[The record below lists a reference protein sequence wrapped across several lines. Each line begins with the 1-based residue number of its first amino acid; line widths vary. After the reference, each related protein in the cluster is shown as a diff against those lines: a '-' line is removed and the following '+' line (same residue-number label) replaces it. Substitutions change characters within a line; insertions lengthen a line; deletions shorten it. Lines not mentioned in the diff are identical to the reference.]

1 MPGAPIYRLGFP
13 NQEVRQALC
22 DHFLAALSH
31 TGQRQDA
38 NKLAL
43 FDARQADDPAALRT
57 LVEAFFASIPHD
69 WYRRNALAGYEGFY
83 ASVLYCYFA
92 AVGTDVIPEDVTSHG
107 RIDLR
112 VRYRG
117 RVWLIEL
124 KVNEMTRPGRALEQ
138 LRAKGHAAKYAT
150 GEVTLIGIELSRETR
165 NVSRFEWE
173 RLNPSK

>member
-1 MPGAPIYRLGFP
+1 MPLAKVVDGEDRNLLPEEYFDFKSRIHDRL
-13 NQEVRQALC
+13 L
-22 DHFLAALSH
+22 D
-31 TGQRQDA
+31 
-38 NKLAL
+38 
-43 FDARQADDPAALRT
+43 
-57 LVEAFFASIPHD
+57 LVD
-69 WYRRNALAGYEGFY
+69 L
-83 ASVLYCYFA
+83 SVLDRIDPDNA
-92 AVGTDVIPEDVTSHG
+92 DRVQG
-107 RIDLR
+107 RIDLS

-124 KVNEMTRPGRALEQ
+124 KVNGMTRPGRALEQ

>member
-1 MPGAPIYRLGFP
+1 MSTSRSTHAMPRS
-13 NQEVRQALC
+13 
-22 DHFLAALSH
+22 AATPRPSWS
-31 TGQRQDA
+31 
-38 NKLAL
+38 
-43 FDARQADDPAALRT
+43 AA
-57 LVEAFFASIPHD
+57 SP
-69 WYRRNALAGYEGFY
+69 
-83 ASVLYCYFA
+83 YCYFA
-92 AVGTDVIPEDVTSHG
+92 AVGTHVIPEDVTDQG
-107 RIDLR
+107 RIDLS

-124 KVNEMTRPGRALEQ
+124 KVNGMTRPGRALEQ